1 MNFRSFRQTIQKP
14 TVLGFLLVFAL
25 SYLTYFHGY
34 WNPPAVFWDENYH
47 IASAQKYLNGVYFME
62 QHPPLGKLLI
72 ALGEK
77 IIDANPVD
85 NAFIGTDYATNFE
98 QGFSFAGYRFFP
110 ALLGWM
116 TALLFYGI
124 FLALTGRAL
133 WATLLSFPYI
143 FDNALIVHLRG
154 AMLESTLL
162 FGIAASVFFFLLLL
176 RARERRDSF
185 RVIALWFGIA
195 LGAVFTTKLLGLVMI
210 LLIPATLVQ
219 LYPDARAIR
228 TFLLFTSGGLLLMYL
243 SVWQIHFALG
253 RTVNPALP
261 DMGYYQA
268 SPAYREILTQGRTR
282 SLLAFPVMLKDSIK
296 FVRHYNRGTPR
307 LDLCKLDENGSPWY
321 FWPIGARSINF
332 RWETPNGQAHRY
344 LYLQANPVA
353 WWSGFL
359 AVLITASFFLTTLF
373 SPAALRFKNP
383 WLLLT
388 FFGLYVS
395 YMTAIS
401 RIGRVMYLYHYF
413 IPLLMSFVLIGLV
426 FLEIDRVWRFVLNEE
441 RKNWILLVFG
451 ILVFAGFQFY
461 RPLTYYEPLTKEQFQ
476 RRAIMKL
483 WELECIGCPPQST
496 LVVPTK
502 TN

>member
-1 MNFRSFRQTIQKP
+1 M
-14 TVLGFLLVFAL
+14 
-25 SYLTYFHGY
+25 
-34 WNPPAVFWDENYH
+34 
-47 IASAQKYLNGVYFME
+47 
-62 QHPPLGKLLI
+62 
-72 ALGEK
+72 
-77 IIDANPVD
+77 
-85 NAFIGTDYATNFE
+85 
-98 QGFSFAGYRFFP
+98 
-110 ALLGWM
+110 
-116 TALLFYGI
+116 
-124 FLALTGRAL
+124 
-133 WATLLSFPYI
+133 
-143 FDNALIVHLRG
+143 
-154 AMLESTLL
+154 
-162 FGIAASVFFFLLLL
+162 
-176 RARERRDSF
+176 
-185 RVIALWFGIA
+185 IALWFGIA

-210 LLIPATLVQ
+210 LLIPATLVK

-332 RWETPNGQAHRY
+332 AGDAERTGTPLSVSPSKPCRMVERIPRRAHHR
-344 LYLQANPVA
+344 
-353 WWSGFL
+353 FL
-359 AVLITASFFLTTLF
+359 FLTTLF

-461 RPLTYYEPLTKEQFQ
+461 RPLTYYEPLTKNNFND
-476 RRAIMKL
+476 APL
-483 WELECIGCPPQST
+483 
-496 LVVPTK
+496 
-502 TN
+502 